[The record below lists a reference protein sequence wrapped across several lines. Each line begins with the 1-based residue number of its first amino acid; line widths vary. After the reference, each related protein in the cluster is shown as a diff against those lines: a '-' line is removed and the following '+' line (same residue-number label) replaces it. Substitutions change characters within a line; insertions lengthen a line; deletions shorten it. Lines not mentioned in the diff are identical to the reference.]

1 MNAFSHSQ
9 LQRVPVVGILRGV
22 PLGSIESLVR
32 AVIDG
37 GLTTLEITMNS
48 ASALEQI
55 RQASAVAGGALNIGA
70 GTVLS
75 VEMLEEALKAGAT
88 FIVTPVVNEDVIRR
102 CVALKVPV
110 FPGAF
115 TPTEILR
122 AWDAGATLVKVFP
135 AEILGPTFIK
145 SVKAPLPHV
154 KLMPTGGVDLES
166 LDAFQKAG
174 ADAFGVGSPLFKPDR
189 IAASDWSW
197 VRAQCHAFAT
207 RVAKS
212 QAHD

>member
-1 MNAFSHSQ
+1 MNAFSYTE
-9 LQRVPVVGILRGV
+9 LQRVPVVGILRGMS
-22 PLGSIESLVR
+22 LGSIEPLVR
-32 AVIDG
+32 AVIEG

-55 RQASAVAGGALNIGA
+55 RLASEVAGGALNIGA

-75 VEMLEEALKAGAT
+75 LEMLEAALNAGAT
-88 FIVTPVVNEDVIRR
+88 FIVTPVVNEEVIRH
-102 CVALKVPV
+102 CVSLKVPV

-122 AWDAGATLVKVFP
+122 AWDCGATLVKVFP
-135 AEILGPTFIK
+135 AEVLGPTFIK
-145 SVKAPLPHV
+145 SVKAPLPQV

-166 LDAFQKAG
+166 LHAFQSAG
-174 ADAFGVGSPLFKPDR
+174 SDAFGVGSPLFKPDR

-197 VRAQCHAFAT
+197 VKAQCEAFAS
-207 RVAKS
+207 RVRKS
-212 QAHD
+212 SQNV